1 MDRTEAKKGTV
12 IKQHREGSLK
22 RLVTHVVATRS
33 DQELLL
39 QYYED
44 IPTLTHLY
52 TQEHKDFWAT
62 CRWNENPWIVD
73 DMRRMLSTK
82 KYSLLHAG

>member
-1 MDRTEAKKGTV
+1 MAPKPDIRAEVSAWIAPRQEEWTV
-12 IKQHREGSLK
+12 IKQHREVSVK

-33 DQELLL
+33 DQEVLL

-52 TQEHKDFWAT
+52 T
-62 CRWNENPWIVD
+62 
-73 DMRRMLSTK
+73 
-82 KYSLLHAG
+82 